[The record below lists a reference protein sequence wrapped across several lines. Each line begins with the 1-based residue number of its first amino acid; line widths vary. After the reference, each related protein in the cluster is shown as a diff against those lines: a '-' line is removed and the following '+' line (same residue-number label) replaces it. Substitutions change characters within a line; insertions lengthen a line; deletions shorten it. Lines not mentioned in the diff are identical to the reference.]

1 MSVTGRTR
9 GQGRL
14 PPLLRVAAVAWG
26 MAATN
31 LQSVNLAHLSR
42 SRGQGPHP
50 HLTEHSHHQRGP
62 LGASSWASYKSWA
75 QRAVPLASLPCSTR
89 SYFCFRPGSLLSNP
103 PPPHPPLQPHLAGP
117 LPAGDAPS
125 PPPGAGRSPW
135 SASSPAAPSS
145 FSAKMC
151 AGACPGPFGRTW
163 IGERATRGVPGA
175 HLCPPSSQ
183 LKALDLLHQKPQSE
197 SPPYLPARWAVD
209 PQDLQKLGTG
219 KGPDHAC
226 CHFLSPGYTSE
237 VGTLILFILFYLL
250 FFFNGCTAY
259 VNSQAR
265 G

>member
-103 PPPHPPLQPHLAGP
+103 TPPHPPSGFLKS
-117 LPAGDAPS
+117 LPVL
-125 PPPGAGRSPW
+125 
-135 SASSPAAPSS
+135 
-145 FSAKMC
+145 FC
-151 AGACPGPFGRTW
+151 AQA
-163 IGERATRGVPGA
+163 
-175 HLCPPSSQ
+175 
-183 LKALDLLHQKPQSE
+183 
-197 SPPYLPARWAVD
+197 
-209 PQDLQKLGTG
+209 
-219 KGPDHAC
+219 
-226 CHFLSPGYTSE
+226 
-237 VGTLILFILFYLL
+237 
-250 FFFNGCTAY
+250 FNGSPKICIFPLNPSEAPKD
-259 VNSQAR
+259 SQNIFQIASDSIK
-265 G
+265 

>member
-31 LQSVNLAHLSR
+31 LQSVNLAHPSR

-103 PPPHPPLQPHLAGP
+103 TPPQPPAPAPPGWPLTCRRRSFSSSRCRAKSLVSFLSCRSFIFLCQDVRRGLSWTIWENLDRGAGHSWSP
-117 LPAGDAPS
+117 WGAPVPSLLPAQGS
-125 PPPGAGRSPW
+125 G
-135 SASSPAAPSS
+135 SASPETPVRVTS
-145 FSAKMC
+145 
-151 AGACPGPFGRTW
+151 
-163 IGERATRGVPGA
+163 
-175 HLCPPSSQ
+175 
-183 LKALDLLHQKPQSE
+183 
-197 SPPYLPARWAVD
+197 LPACS
-209 PQDLQKLGTG
+209 LGSRPSGSAETWDR
-219 KGPDHAC
+219 KGPRSC
-226 CHFLSPGYTSE
+226 LLPFLKPWLY
-237 VGTLILFILFYLL
+237 I
-250 FFFNGCTAY
+250 
-259 VNSQAR
+259 
-265 G
+265 